1 MARRRLVPVAGPAPA
16 LLGILIPAQPL
27 TKRRFR
33 PGNGMKLL
41 LMFSRSLH
49 SRPSRTPLNW
59 RPALGALLLLL
70 GPTAAAAAAAGP
82 LTSSTIVACPTCPV
96 AGIKEAIRRATPGA
110 RILVRS
116 GVYRESAIVVDKP
129 LTIVGD
135 GWPVVDGGGESDVIT
150 VTADDVSLRG
160 LVVQHSGTGALEDPA
175 GIKVRRAHRCVIED
189 NRVLDDLFGIYLS
202 AASGCVVRNNQVS
215 GHAVYE
221 SYAGNAIHLW
231 NCRRATVENN
241 RVSGYRDGLYFEFL
255 HDSTIVGNLSEHNLR
270 YGMHTMYSADN
281 SYRDNTLRDNK
292 AGEVLMY
299 SKRLVV
305 TGNRIENNW
314 GAACDGALLKDLD
327 HSRLEGNLF
336 LHNSVGIYAE
346 NSNNNTIERNEF
358 LNNGVA
364 VRVMADCAANIFA
377 NNAFDANTF
386 DVATNSTSTS
396 DSVFAKNYWSA
407 YRGYDLNRDGIGD
420 VPYRPVTL
428 FTSLVENYPSSV
440 ILLRSPLANLL
451 DVAERAIPML
461 SPKTL
466 VDDQP
471 LIKRPP
477 LWSKSAN

>member
-1 MARRRLVPVAGPAPA
+1 
-16 LLGILIPAQPL
+16 
-27 TKRRFR
+27 
-33 PGNGMKLL
+33 MKLWRMRNDPPHGQSL
-41 LMFSRSLH
+41 CRS
-49 SRPSRTPLNW
+49 LNW
-59 RPALGALLLLL
+59 RLALVASLLLL
-70 GPTAAAAAAAGP
+70 GPGAAGAMAAGP
-82 LTSSTIVACPTCPV
+82 LKSSTIVVCPTCPV
-96 AGIKEAIRRATPGA
+96 AQIKEAIRNATPGA
-110 RILVRS
+110 EILVRP

-135 GWPVVDGGGESDVIT
+135 GWPVVDGGGKSDVIT
-150 VTADDVSLRG
+150 VTADGVRLRG
-160 LVVQHSGTGALEDPA
+160 LVVQHSGTGALGDPA
-175 GIKVRRAHRCVIED
+175 GIKVRDAHGCIIED

-202 AASGCVVRNNQVS
+202 AASDCVVRNNEVS
-215 GHAVYE
+215 GHTVYE

-231 NCRRATVENN
+231 NCRNATVENN

-255 HDSTIVGNLSEHNLR
+255 HDSRIVRNLSEHNLR

-281 SYRDNTLRDNK
+281 TYRRNTLRDNK

-305 TGNRIENNW
+305 NGNRIENNW
-314 GAACDGALLKDLD
+314 GTACYGALLKDLD
-327 HSRLEGNLF
+327 QSRLKGNLF

-346 NSNNNTIERNEF
+346 NSNNNTIEGNEF

-364 VRVMADCAANIFA
+364 VRVMADSTANIFA
-377 NNAFDANTF
+377 GNAFDANTF

-396 DSVFAKNYWSA
+396 DSIFVKNYWSA

-428 FTSLVENYPSSV
+428 FTSLVESYPSSV

-466 VDDQP
+466 VDHQP

-477 LWSKSAN
+477 PWSKSAN

>member
-1 MARRRLVPVAGPAPA
+1 
-16 LLGILIPAQPL
+16 
-27 TKRRFR
+27 
-33 PGNGMKLL
+33 MKLL
-41 LMFSRSLH
+41 RTLNDSSHDRS
-49 SRPSRTPLNW
+49 SCMSLNRW
-59 RPALGALLLLL
+59 LAIGALLLLL
-70 GPTAAAAAAAGP
+70 GPAAAVAVAAGP
-82 LTSSTIVACPTCPV
+82 LNSSTIVVCPTCPI
-96 AGIKEAIRRATPGA
+96 AGIEQAIGQAAPGA
-110 RILVRS
+110 EILVRS

-135 GWPVVDGGGESDVIT
+135 GWPVVDGGGKSDVIT
-150 VTADDVSLRG
+150 VTADRVSIRG
-160 LVVQHSGTGALEDPA
+160 LVVRHSGTGALGDPA
-175 GIKVRRAHRCVIED
+175 GIKVRDAHGCIIED

-202 AASGCVVRNNQVS
+202 AASDCVVRRNEVS

-231 NCRRATVENN
+231 NCRHATVENN

-255 HDSTIVGNLSEHNLR
+255 HDSAIVGNLSEHNLR

-281 SYRDNTLRDNK
+281 SYRDNVLRDNK
-292 AGEVLMY
+292 AGQVLMY
-299 SKRLVV
+299 SQRLVV

-327 HSRLEGNLF
+327 QSRLEGNLF

-346 NSNNNTIERNEF
+346 NSNNNTIDRNEF

-364 VRVMADCAANIFA
+364 VRVLADSVTNIFVD
-377 NNAFDANTF
+377 NAFDANTF
-386 DVATNSTSTS
+386 DVATNSTSAS
-396 DSVFAKNYWSA
+396 DSVFTKNYWSA

-428 FTSLVENYPSSV
+428 FTSLVESYPYSV
-440 ILLRSPLANLL
+440 ILLRSPLADLL

-461 SPKTL
+461 SPKSL
-466 VDDQP
+466 VDSHP

-477 LWSKSAN
+477 WSK